1 MSNLNDEL
9 ADAQREIQGVKNLLR
24 EEVPNLFD
32 FDVVVGN
39 VNYNDTK
46 NTASVT
52 VEPSSEARGQ
62 VSEQLGGVKV
72 QIDGTMEFEFGFA
85 SEEEESRR

>member
-1 MSNLNDEL
+1 MANLNKEL
-9 ADAQREIQGVKNLLR
+9 AEAQEEVQGIKNLLR
-24 EEVPNLFD
+24 EEVPHLFD

-52 VEPSSEARGQ
+52 VEPSSDAR
-62 VSEQLGGVKV
+62 EQLSNEFGGVKV

-85 SEEEESRR
+85 SDPEGE